1 MEPCGEATCYRKT
14 SAWVPGSR
22 GASGATAH
30 RREEEEGQFAGLPR
44 EKLLQASQALALA
57 PDNTPYH
64 KGTRALSK
72 KGIFETRVI
81 RSSF

>member
-44 EKLLQASQALALA
+44 EKLLQAS
-57 PDNTPYH
+57 
-64 KGTRALSK
+64 
-72 KGIFETRVI
+72 
-81 RSSF
+81 